1 MLERRK
7 EMQITYTHVA
17 GLDVHKKTVVA
28 CCFTPGPHGKPVQ
41 ETRTFGTMTQDLLA
55 LADWL
60 TSQDI
65 THVAMEST
73 GEFWKPLY
81 NLLEACFTVLVVNA
95 QHIKTVPGRKTDVK
109 DAEWIADLLRHGLLK
124 GSFIP
129 PLPQRDLR
137 DLTRQRT
144 NLVQDRAHVVNQ
156 LQKVLEWANIKLTSV
171 VSDIMGVSARA
182 MLAGMIGGEE
192 DQVALAGLAQGRL
205 RSKQA
210 ELERALE
217 GHVRSHHRF
226 MLVQHLTHID
236 FLEEQITAFDGQ
248 IATQMNAQV
257 PSVPSSPAALGPDEA
272 HPALALEGASIPEAV
287 MDTASPSAVPWA
299 EAVALLDTA
308 PGVSRKLAEIIIAEV
323 GTDMSRFPNE
333 GHLASWAKVC
343 PGNHESA
350 GKRKSSKTG
359 TASRWLRTALVQAAW
374 AATKV
379 KDTHLAAV
387 YRRLAVRRGKQ
398 RAIMAVAHRLLVA
411 FYHILKDRV
420 PYRELG
426 TAPVPEPV
434 QRKRA
439 ERLQRQIEQL
449 GFAVH
454 LEPVGTVA

>member
-1 MLERRK
+1 
-7 EMQITYTHVA
+7 MQITYTHVA

-28 CCFTPGPHGKPVQ
+28 CIFTPGSHGEPHK
-41 ETRTFGTMTQDLLA
+41 EIRTFGAMTQDLLA

-60 TSQDI
+60 TSKGV

-73 GEFWKPLY
+73 GEFWKPVY
-81 NLLEACFTVLVVNA
+81 NLLEASFIVLVVNA

-156 LQKVLEWANIKLTSV
+156 LQKVLEWANIKLTTV

-182 MLAGMIGGEE
+182 MLAAMIGGEE
-192 DQVALAGLAQGRL
+192 DQAALAGLAQGRL
-205 RSKQA
+205 RTKQA

-217 GHVRSHHRF
+217 GQMRPHHRF

-236 FLEEQITAFDGQ
+236 FLEEQIAAFDHQ
-248 IATQMNAQV
+248 ISSRLDEQV
-257 PSVPSSPAALGPDEA
+257 PSPPPPPAPLGSDDAAAEQHA
-272 HPALALEGASIPEAV
+272 ASMPKAA
-287 MDTASPSAVPWA
+287 DTAASRAVPWA
-299 EAVALLDTA
+299 EAVTLLDSA
-308 PGVSRKLAEIIIAEV
+308 PGVSRELAEIIIAEV
-323 GTDMSRFPNE
+323 GTDMARFPTE

-411 FYHILKDRV
+411 IYHMLKDRV
-420 PYRELG
+420 PYREIG
-426 TAPVPEPV
+426 TTLAPEPV
-434 QRKRA
+434 KRKRV
-439 ERLQRQIEQL
+439 EQLQRQIEHL

-454 LEPVGTVA
+454 LEPVGAVA